1 MKTQNKKST
10 EIYCVEEL
18 FKFYLSGRENLLY
31 ICNTI
36 SPKIVDLFSEIMDT
50 ELFVIY
56 FDYREYNTEFAKT
69 HVKWFAPF
77 KLNKKYIIY
86 K

>member
-1 MKTQNKKST
+1 
-10 EIYCVEEL
+10 
-18 FKFYLSGRENLLY
+18 
-31 ICNTI
+31 
-36 SPKIVDLFSEIMDT
+36 MDT